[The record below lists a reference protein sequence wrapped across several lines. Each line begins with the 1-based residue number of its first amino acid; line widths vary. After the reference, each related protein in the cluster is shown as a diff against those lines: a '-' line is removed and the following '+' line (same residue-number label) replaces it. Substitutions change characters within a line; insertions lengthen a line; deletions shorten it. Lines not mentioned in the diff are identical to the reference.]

1 MPILDSQIEVF
12 RLCVRINRLRYQIV
26 RDYRMT
32 STPKLQ
38 SLAKE
43 MAMMESGL
51 EDGAG
56 QLLTK
61 IQAVNTRGLAA
72 LAKGHQKVDAKASL
86 VTEIEGFVTALEGSN
101 GGDPLDDSSATSAAS
116 ATVAPASVAP
126 ATTAAP
132 EQLTVNGV
140 SKS

>member
-1 MPILDSQIEVF
+1 MLDAEIECF

-38 SLAKE
+38 GLAK
-43 MAMMESGL
+43 AMKMLESDL

-56 QLLTK
+56 KLLAK
-61 IQAVNTRGLAA
+61 IEAVNDRGLIAI
-72 LAKGHQKVDAKASL
+72 AKGHVKVDAKAGL
-86 VTEIEGFVTALEGSN
+86 VAEIESFVTALEGSN
-101 GGDPLDDSSATSAAS
+101 GGDPLEDSSNTSDQS
-116 ATVAPASVAP
+116 Q
-126 ATTAAP
+126 P

-140 SKS
+140 SKA